1 MKHLSSLVRWL
12 TIVGICFIWTATPVR
27 AASVVGDGTP
37 ASCTEAALRAAV
49 AGGGLVT
56 FNCGPQPVTITLS
69 RQLEL
74 RQNTEIDGGGPQQG
88 GRVTLSGGGRTR
100 IIWLYDATL
109 TIRNLTLIDG
119 RSVEGG
125 AIRSAGLNSQV
136 FIYNSIFRNNDST
149 AGTDEEGGGAISM
162 HFGKLH
168 IEDSL
173 FEQNRG
179 INGGAIYN
187 LRCPIT
193 VLRSTFRNNDSSIG
207 GVVANFGF
215 GGAIYNDGAGQQGAG
230 GQIIIRDS
238 IFAGNKARNFG
249 GAVYSYLYYP
259 DRSEV
264 ERSFF
269 ADNIVYLNSNNRA
282 SGGALMHHNGPLT
295 LRDSTFVNNRSED
308 AGGAIVI
315 AQSVFHSGWNRSTLT
330 NLTVVGN
337 RADAQ
342 NADKGGG
349 GGLYF
354 NGGQATVI
362 NVTVAYNYAD
372 RLGGGIYN
380 TSSNGADVELRN
392 VIIAG
397 NRLGSAHDSVQ
408 CFGAFRGSRNLQSPE
423 GRDCISG
430 ITRTDPRLEA
440 AVADHGG
447 PLPTLAL
454 LAGSPAIDAG
464 ADCPSFDQRGAARVG
479 ACDLGAFEYGGTAP
493 VNRLDPPTLVGLS
506 SKNGGPLVHLSF
518 NPVAG
523 AVWYEAEAQRDD
535 GATWVLTVAN
545 NTILLDRG
553 RYAVRL
559 RACNDLVCSAFGNS
573 VSVEVTTAPFT
584 SFAPLVAR

>member
-1 MKHLSSLVRWL
+1 MNNLSSPVHWL
-12 TIVGICFIWTATPVR
+12 ILLGLLLFWTATPVR
-27 AASVVGDGTP
+27 AAGVVGNGTP

-49 AGGGLVT
+49 ANGGRVT

-69 RQLEL
+69 SQLEV

-100 IIWLYDATL
+100 IIWLYDTTL
-109 TIRNLTLIDG
+109 TIRNLTLVDG

-125 AIRSAGLNSQV
+125 AIRSAGLNAQV

-173 FEQNRG
+173 FENNRG

-193 VLRSTFRNNDSSIG
+193 VLRSTFRNNDSSRG

-215 GGAIYNDGAGQQGAG
+215 GGAIYNDGAGQSGVG
-230 GQIIIRDS
+230 GQIVIRDS
-238 IFAGNKARNFG
+238 IFIGNKARNFG
-249 GAVYSYLYYP
+249 GAVYSYLYHP
-259 DRSEV
+259 DRSEI

-269 ADNIVYLNSNNRA
+269 ADNVVYLSSNNRA

-308 AGGAIVI
+308 NGGAILI
-315 AQSVFHSGWNRSTLT
+315 AQTTFYAGWNRSILA

-337 RADAQ
+337 RADAPT
-342 NADKGGG
+342 ADQGNG

-354 NGGQATVI
+354 NGGQATLI
-362 NVTVAYNYAD
+362 NVTVAHNYAD

-380 TSSNGADVELRN
+380 TSSNSADVELRN
-392 VIIAG
+392 VIIAS
-397 NRLGSAHDSVQ
+397 NQLGSSHDSMQ
-408 CFGAFRGSRNLQSPE
+408 CFGTFRGSRNLQSPE
-423 GRDCISG
+423 GRTCISG
-430 ITRTDPRLEA
+430 ITKTDPRLET
-440 AVADHGG
+440 AVAYHGG
-447 PLPTLAL
+447 SLPTLAL

-464 ADCPSFDQRGAARVG
+464 ADCPPLDQRGAARVG
-479 ACDLGAFEYGGTAP
+479 ACDLGAFEYGGSAP
-493 VNRLDPPTLVGLS
+493 AGQLDPPTLIGLAS
-506 SKNGGPLVHLSF
+506 HNGGPLVQLSF
-518 NPVAG
+518 APVAG
-523 AVWYEAEAQRDD
+523 AVRYEVEARRDD
-535 GATWVLTVAN
+535 GATWVLPVTDN
-545 NTILLDRG
+545 RILLDQG
-553 RYAVRL
+553 RYTVRL
-559 RACNDLVCSAFGNS
+559 RACSEIVCSAFGNGL
-573 VSVEVTTAPFT
+573 SVEVTQAPVKLFVP
-584 SFAPLVAR
+584 FVRR